1 MAAVPKTYISR
12 TEHFCAS
19 HRLHSNKLSDE
30 ENREIFGK
38 CNNPNGHGHNYILE
52 VVIFGPVDPITGM
65 VMNICDLKSD
75 IEKAVI
81 TQLDHKNID
90 LDVPY
95 FKDVVSTTENVAIFI
110 WKQLKMVMKKPEFL
124 YEVKLHETAKN
135 VVIYRGD

>member
-1 MAAVPKTYISR
+1 
-12 TEHFCAS
+12 
-19 HRLHSNKLSDE
+19 
-30 ENREIFGK
+30 
-38 CNNPNGHGHNYILE
+38 
-52 VVIFGPVDPITGM
+52 M